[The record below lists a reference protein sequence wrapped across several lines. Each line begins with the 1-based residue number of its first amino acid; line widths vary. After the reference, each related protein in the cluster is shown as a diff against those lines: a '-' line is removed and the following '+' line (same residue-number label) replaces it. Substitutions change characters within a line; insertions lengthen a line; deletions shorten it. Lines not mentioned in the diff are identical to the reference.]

1 MTDHA
6 QENTGSGNAQPLP
19 EPENPYASTARRNYV
34 LVVLTLVYTFN
45 FVDRQLL
52 SILQEAIKL
61 DLSLSDAQLGLLTG
75 FAFAMFYVTAG
86 IPIARLAD
94 RSNRRNIVAVSV
106 GLWSFMTA
114 ISGFVQNYL
123 QLLLAR
129 VGVGVGEAGGSP
141 PSHSIVSDIFPKKQ
155 RASALAFY
163 STGVNLGILF
173 GFLFGGWLNEF
184 FGWRVAFMVVGVP
197 GIMLAILVRTT
208 VREPVRGLVEN
219 KQASDKQ
226 VPFKDVITLLW
237 QRKTF
242 RHMALACGL
251 NAFAGYGTVNWL
263 ASFFIRTHEMST
275 GELGTWLALSTGLFG
290 AIGVL
295 IGGILGDKLGGRD
308 KRWYTWIPGLAT
320 IMVVPFM
327 IIVLLTDNQYVALVC
342 VFIPGTLQN
351 VYLGNS
357 IATTHNLVGL
367 RWRSTAS
374 AILFFILNVIGL
386 GMGPFAVGLLSDFLA
401 PTLGAES
408 LRYSMLALLPTVM
421 IWSSIHFYLASRT
434 MLKELE
440 MAPE

>member
-6 QENTGSGNAQPLP
+6 QENTGSGEAQPLP

-208 VREPVRGLVEN
+208 VREPVRGLV
-219 KQASDKQ
+219 
-226 VPFKDVITLLW
+226 
-237 QRKTF
+237 
-242 RHMALACGL
+242 
-251 NAFAGYGTVNWL
+251 
-263 ASFFIRTHEMST
+263 
-275 GELGTWLALSTGLFG
+275 
-290 AIGVL
+290 
-295 IGGILGDKLGGRD
+295 
-308 KRWYTWIPGLAT
+308 
-320 IMVVPFM
+320 
-327 IIVLLTDNQYVALVC
+327 
-342 VFIPGTLQN
+342 
-351 VYLGNS
+351 
-357 IATTHNLVGL
+357 
-367 RWRSTAS
+367 
-374 AILFFILNVIGL
+374 
-386 GMGPFAVGLLSDFLA
+386 
-401 PTLGAES
+401 
-408 LRYSMLALLPTVM
+408 
-421 IWSSIHFYLASRT
+421 
-434 MLKELE
+434 
-440 MAPE
+440 